1 MHKPNPIIHAPV
13 ILASLRKLMQRRLP
27 LRLRNTRLTSDDL
40 ITVLGYA
47 SLNRT
52 TIESSCH
59 SLESAPSGNRLRE
72 VLMAALPTRVVLQ
85 RQLNTL
91 LRDQLPAGLLKGRR
105 GYTVAMDLT
114 QIPYHGQPAAS
125 EDEIMRSGMRSGTTH
140 FHGYATVSIVHDRRR
155 YVLALY
161 FVQLHDA
168 MHEIVR
174 KLLDRLYTLKIR
186 LRRMLLDKGFCSA
199 AVFRLLDQRHLAYL
213 IPLSVRG
220 RSGGVRCLLHGR
232 LSYFTTYTLHGSG
245 YRPYTV
251 RAVVVCRYN
260 KGRYRRRGIARFAYA
275 VAGLPSGSLPSAVF
289 ELYRQ
294 RFAIETSYRQMHQV
308 RARTSS
314 RNPILRLLLVGIA
327 FALVN
332 LYVFLRSTVQDS
344 SHRVYRFTLIHLADL
359 LIRAILAWSVSHA
372 KRPPPCL
379 SLISLS

>member
-1 MHKPNPIIHAPV
+1 
-13 ILASLRKLMQRRLP
+13 MQRRLP

-47 SLNRT
+47 SLNRS

-72 VLMAALPTRVVLQ
+72 VLMAALPTQAVLQ
-85 RQLNTL
+85 RQLNTM
-91 LRDQLPAGLLKGRR
+91 LRDQLPAGLLIGRR
-105 GYTVAMDLT
+105 GYTIAMDLT
-114 QIPYHGQPAAS
+114 QIPYHGQPDES

-140 FHGYATVSIVHDRRR
+140 FHGYATACIVHDRQR

-168 MHEIVR
+168 MYEIVR
-174 KLLDRLYTLKIR
+174 KLLDRVKALKLR
-186 LRRMLLDKGFCSA
+186 LRRVLLDKGFCSA
-199 AVFRLLDQRHLAYL
+199 AVFRLLDQRRLAY
-213 IPLSVRG
+213 ITPLSVRG
-220 RSGGVRCLLHGR
+220 RSGGVRRLLRGR

-245 YRPYTV
+245 NRPYTV

-275 VAGLPSGSLPSAVF
+275 VAGLSPSIHPSAVF

-308 RARTSS
+308 RARTTS
-314 RNPILRLLLVGIA
+314 RNPVLRLLLVGIA
-327 FALVN
+327 FTLVN
-332 LYVFLRSTVQDS
+332 LYVFLRSTVHFP
-344 SHRVYRFTLIHLADL
+344 SHRVYRFTLIRLADL
-359 LIRAILAWSVSHA
+359 LIRAVLAWSVSHA
-372 KRPPPCL
+372 KRPLTSL
-379 SLISLS
+379 SVISLS